1 MIAKTDDYLV
11 INKPSGI
18 PVHPD
23 SKYLTGTLIQ
33 KIATKYPEV
42 KKIGEDKNRPG
53 IVHRIDKDA
62 SGLLVVARNKKM
74 FIFLKSQ
81 FADRKVKKE
90 YLALVRGK
98 MEKDSGTINF
108 SIARSSAGTMAARPL
123 SQEGKNALTEYH
135 VVKYF
140 INYTLVRVTIKTG
153 RTHQIRVH
161 FKALG
166 HPLAGDKLYTIRKQ
180 KKETAPPPRLFLH
193 SHLLGFYDS
202 DNQWQEFSSDL
213 PTDLKNYL
221 NTTK

>member
-1 MIAKTDDYLV
+1 
-11 INKPSGI
+11 
-18 PVHPD
+18 
-23 SKYLTGTLIQ
+23 
-33 KIATKYPEV
+33 
-42 KKIGEDKNRPG
+42 
-53 IVHRIDKDA
+53 
-62 SGLLVVARNKKM
+62 M